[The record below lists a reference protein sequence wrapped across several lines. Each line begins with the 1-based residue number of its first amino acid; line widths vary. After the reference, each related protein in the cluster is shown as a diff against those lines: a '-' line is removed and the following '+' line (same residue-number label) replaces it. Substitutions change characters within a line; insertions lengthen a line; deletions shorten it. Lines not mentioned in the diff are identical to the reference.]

1 MSFHSIFRTDG
12 SWYKGNLHMHSTR
25 SDGKLPPQE
34 ALDIYHRAGYDFAA
48 LTDHRRPGIT
58 LEPGR
63 SGVLSGENSTKENGT
78 KENSTGENGFGERL
92 SVPENMLLLSG
103 VEWDTGGANTRMPG
117 DVATWHILGIG
128 MTEDTGDEAFLRC
141 PHPAPQ
147 EIVDHIRGNGGIA
160 VLCHPAWSV
169 MDPAGLREVEGF
181 AAAEIYNAVSDIPW
195 NGERAD
201 ASAWFDIWA
210 THHGILMPAVA
221 GDDAHSYNGDQCRS
235 FTMVKAAELTSGSI
249 LAGLRD
255 GQFYAS
261 RGPLIYDV
269 QLDEERGDLHIDCSA
284 DVMTAVF
291 YSNAIW
297 VPQRV
302 RGVRGGSVDYH
313 AEPGEFYLRAE
324 LLTREGRRAYTS
336 PIPLRSG
343 RTD

>member
-25 SDGKLPPQE
+25 SDGKRPPQE
-34 ALDIYHRAGYDFAA
+34 ALDVYCRAGYDFVA

-63 SGVLSGENSTKENGT
+63 SGVLPGENSLKENG
-78 KENSTGENGFGERL
+78 SGEKI
-92 SVPENMLLLSG
+92 SVPEDMLLLSG

-128 MTEDTGDEAFLRC
+128 MTGDTDDEAFRRR

-147 EIVDHIRGNGGIA
+147 EIVDHIRRNGGIA

-169 MDPAGLREVEGF
+169 MDPAGLREVNGF
-181 AAAEIYNAVSDIPW
+181 AAAEIYNAVSNIPW

-221 GDDAHSYNGDQCRS
+221 GDDAHGYNGDQCQS
-235 FTMVKAAELTSGSI
+235 FTMVKADGLTSGSI

-261 RGPLIYDV
+261 RGPLIHDV
-269 QLDEERGDLHIDCSA
+269 QLDEESGVLHIDCSD

-297 VPQRV
+297 VPQRARAV
-302 RGVRGGSVDYH
+302 QGGSVDYH

-324 LLTREGRRAYTS
+324 LLTGEGRRAYTS

-343 RTD
+343 RTG